1 MSFPHNHK
9 QINNLPKDLTMKD
22 FELLTLQLRQM
33 VSKANLADKLS
44 EKDTLRFIET
54 LHDIDQ
60 KLKGINHE

>member
-1 MSFPHNHK
+1 
-9 QINNLPKDLTMKD
+9 MKD

-60 KLKGINHE
+60 KLKEISYE